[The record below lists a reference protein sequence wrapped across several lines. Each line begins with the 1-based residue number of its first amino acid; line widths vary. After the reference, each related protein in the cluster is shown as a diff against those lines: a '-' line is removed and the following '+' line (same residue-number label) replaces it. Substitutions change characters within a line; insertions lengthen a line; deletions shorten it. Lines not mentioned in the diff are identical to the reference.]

1 MLGRIS
7 RISTGELQGEQK
19 GIPSAEEK
27 GMKDHREGSGREG
40 GGRGGGGGVLWGPGL
55 GDNTVNGICAWEVQ
69 WETGLTGNRN
79 NCKIPLKVLYRV
91 RVLPLPP
98 GKLHSAPYSPAELRT

>member
-1 MLGRIS
+1 M
-7 RISTGELQGEQK
+7 
-19 GIPSAEEK
+19 
-27 GMKDHREGSGREG
+27 
-40 GGRGGGGGVLWGPGL
+40 LWGPDL
-55 GDNTVNGICAWEVQ
+55 GDNTVNEICAWEVQ

-98 GKLHSAPYSPAELRT
+98 GKLHSAPYSLAELRT